1 MPSRFQEMLKNQR
14 QNTETSRAGLKWES
28 DEDDKLLKLVSEGLG
43 LADIAKSLQR
53 TEGSIKTRLT
63 VYAINKMERENL
75 SLEQV
80 AELVKLSDKDILDYQ
95 ERQAIREERKQKKQG
110 KSAKR
115 PMNITN
121 TDLYDM
127 LQAIERKLDTLL
139 SR

>member
-1 MPSRFQEMLKNQR
+1 MPSRFQEMLKTQR

-28 DEDDKLLKLVSEGLG
+28 DEDDKLLKMVSEGVSLT
-43 LADIAKSLQR
+43 DIAKSLQR

-80 AELVKLSDKDILDYQ
+80 AELVNISDKDILDYQ
-95 ERQAIREERKQKKQG
+95 ERQAIREERKQKRV

-115 PMNITN
+115 PSNITN
-121 TDLYDM
+121 TDLYDL
-127 LQAIERKLDTLL
+127 LQVIERKLDTLL
-139 SR
+139 SRR

>member
-1 MPSRFQEMLKNQR
+1 MPSRFQEMLKTQR

-28 DEDDKLLKLVSEGLG
+28 DEDDKLLKMVSEGVSLT
-43 LADIAKSLQR
+43 DIAKSLQR

-80 AELVKLSDKDILDYQ
+80 AQLVNISDKDILDYQ
-95 ERQAIREERKQKKQG
+95 ERQAIREERKQKRV

-115 PMNITN
+115 PSNLTN
-121 TDLYDM
+121 TDLYDL
-127 LQAIERKLDTLL
+127 LQVIERKLDTLL
-139 SR
+139 SRR

>member
-1 MPSRFQEMLKNQR
+1 MPSRFQEMLKTQR

-28 DEDDKLLKLVSEGLG
+28 DEDDKLLKMVSEGVS

-80 AELVKLSDKDILDYQ
+80 AQLVNISDKDILDYQ
-95 ERQAIREERKQKKQG
+95 ERQAIREERKQKRV

-115 PMNITN
+115 PSNLTN

-127 LQAIERKLDTLL
+127 LQDIERKLDTLL
-139 SR
+139 SRR